1 MENTSERS
9 SSKRSA
15 TSSHAPPELV
25 ASHVAS
31 ARSCGSTLTQSSPL
45 ARAIAAATRQ
55 ARFLLD
61 GAALRIPELAPR
73 NLSQLDQGEED
84 PKTVNERSDSDS
96 IMGEVQDRMVRL
108 DIAGL
113 MDSTRTAHSVGTSC
127 KSVRSQA
134 KLWTSTADSSSNTPN
149 PTRQD
154 TQACFYQCIPRIPF
168 RPAVI
173 GTVVFGALLSCVLM
187 FSPLE
192 VFTQQ
197 LKVRTLRNYDSSVA
211 KQRKL
216 IQQLTGAA
224 TDRSHS
230 ELLQTISEVIKT
242 AVLQPPDRAID
253 ALWGTMRTFKRVDSS
268 WSASSHEQRYA
279 LAYRALVELLDQ
291 VQAPQSSN
299 ADYLYAGFATE
310 QFAGASVKCSDP
322 ICSSLD
328 AIWFDGPGIVRR
340 NFSGGWDT
348 GISNL
353 SMMDVDLATERPLAL
368 RQSVPFRPSQRPWY
382 ALQANMS
389 RETVPLRKMWT
400 ELYMFVDGSLGLT
413 RTAPLAFCKNY
424 SCFGGV
430 VASDITLPIVS
441 KGCKDTWDE
450 LRQLLNSSTYKFDL
464 HLNNSAIFV
473 VNQVS
478 QRSPSQEG
486 LLVGSSDS
494 QALLPKTLTQAVE
507 SPSAVVKMTAKAIL
521 KQFGQWNSSELSE
534 HKHFL
539 KFQATDGLQD
549 HAAGCGRVA
558 TQHPDSI
565 CLQAGILSVG
575 LDDASRWLIV
585 LVSPAA
591 AFSSLART
599 TEQAVSEEVKLMETE
614 LHSLESTV
622 RVSAALAFTLT
633 IAVTLSIAFVLG
645 TAVTRPLR
653 RLSLLLRRLSELD
666 FAHEASAANAL
677 RAGARSS
684 FRDVCDLEDAFCRLS
699 RGIESFARF
708 VPEAVV
714 RSILRGEERATRLH
728 VSKKVVTIMFSD
740 IKDFTSMSESL
751 TQRDLIFVLTRYLSI
766 MSRIVE
772 SFGGTVA
779 EILGDGLLVY
789 WNTPSPVEGHAAQAC
804 AGALAMQQALS
815 PLNEELSALG
825 LPALEVRIGLNT
837 GNVLSGTFG
846 SDKKMKFGCMGDP
859 VNLASRLEGLC
870 KEYGVGIVCSA
881 FTYNQL
887 PASAGFVCRKLDKVQ
902 VKGKRNSVEIYEL
915 MGCEAIDV
923 EDPQACAED
932 TCEQSQLASQ
942 FPVVRMTTIES
953 TLKSPSTAALE
964 AIEDSRQSL
973 QECPNFDWEKV
984 LEQRRVCMAQR
995 QASGEYEQPSL
1006 PARREPKKRIRVHAQ
1021 RYEAALKAYQSA
1033 RFEEAVQVL
1042 KLLLV
1047 EHPDDAASAR
1057 LLKLAAS
1064 RAKESSRTVNG
1075 AWTGVTVMTDK

>member
-1 MENTSERS
+1 MEKSSERS

-15 TSSHAPPELV
+15 ASSGGPPELL
-25 ASHVAS
+25 ASHVIS
-31 ARSCGSTLTQSSPL
+31 ARSTLTQSSPL
-45 ARAIAAATRQ
+45 ARAIAVATRQ

-61 GAALRIPELAPR
+61 GTPLRIPGGASKS
-73 NLSQLDQGEED
+73 LSQSDQGEEKS
-84 PKTVNERSDSDS
+84 KTVMRSDSDS

-113 MDSTRTAHSVGTSC
+113 MENTRTASGGTDC
-127 KSVRSQA
+127 KSVRSQV
-134 KLWTSTADSSSNTPN
+134 KVWTSTADSASNAPIRTHQN
-149 PTRQD
+149 M
-154 TQACFYQCIPRIPF
+154 QACMYRCLPRIPF

-197 LKVRTLRNYDSSVA
+197 LKVRTLRNYNSSVA
-211 KQRKL
+211 QQRKL

-230 ELLQTISEVIKT
+230 EILRTISEVIET

-253 ALWGTMRTFKRVDSS
+253 ALWGTMRTFERLDSS
-268 WSASSHEQRYA
+268 WNASSHERRYA
-279 LAYRALVELLDQ
+279 LAYRALVELVDQ

-299 ADYLYAGFATE
+299 ADYLYAGFASE
-310 QFAGASVKCSDP
+310 QFAGASVKCSDHS
-322 ICSSLD
+322 CSSLD
-328 AIWFDGPGIVRR
+328 AIWFDGPGIAKR
-340 NFSGGWDT
+340 NLSGAPDT

-353 SMMDVDLATERPLAL
+353 SMWDVDLATERPLTL
-368 RQSVPFRPSQRPWY
+368 RQSVPDYLPSQRPWY

-389 RETVPLRKMWT
+389 REAVPLRKMWT
-400 ELYMFVDGSLGLT
+400 ELYVFVDGSLGLT

-441 KGCKDTWDE
+441 KGCNDAWDE

-464 HLNNSAIFV
+464 HHNNSAIFV

-478 QRSPSQEG
+478 ERSPSQEG

-494 QALLPKTLTQAVE
+494 QALRPKTLTQAVE

-521 KQFGQWNSSELSE
+521 QHFGHWNSSELSE
-534 HKHFL
+534 RKHFL
-539 KFQATDGLQD
+539 KFQATNELQD
-549 HAAGCGRVA
+549 NPIECGRFA
-558 TQHPDSI
+558 TQHLDST
-565 CLQAGILSVG
+565 CLQAGMLSVE

-585 LVSPAA
+585 LVSPAT
-591 AFSSLART
+591 AFSSLARS

-614 LHSLESTV
+614 LHRLESTV
-622 RVSAALAFTLT
+622 RMSAALAFVLT
-633 IAVTLSIAFVLG
+633 IAVTLSIAFCLG

-666 FAHEASAANAL
+666 FAHDASAANAL

-684 FRDVCDLEDAFCRLS
+684 FRDVSDLEDAFCRLS

-714 RSILRGEERATRLH
+714 RSIIRGEERATRLH
-728 VSKKVVTIMFSD
+728 VSKKDVTIMFSD
-740 IKDFTSMSESL
+740 IKDFTSISESL
-751 TQRDLIFVLTRYLSI
+751 TQRDLIFLLTRYLSI

-804 AGALAMQQALS
+804 AGALAMQQALG
-815 PLNEELSALG
+815 PLNEELEALG
-825 LPALEVRIGLNT
+825 LPALGVRIGLNT

-870 KEYGVGIVCSA
+870 KEYGVGIVCSS
-881 FTYNQL
+881 FTYEQL
-887 PASAGFVCRKLDKVQ
+887 PASAGFVCRKLDTVQ
-902 VKGKRNSVEIYEL
+902 VKGKRKSVEIYEV
-915 MGCEAIDV
+915 MGFEASNV
-923 EDPQACAED
+923 EELQAYTEDPN
-932 TCEQSQLASQ
+932 EQPHLI
-942 FPVVRMTTIES
+942 VRTTTLES
-953 TLKSPSTAALE
+953 ALKSPSAAALE

-973 QECPNFDWEKV
+973 HECPNFDWEKV
-984 LEQRRVCMAQR
+984 LEQRQECMAQR
-995 QASGEYEQPSL
+995 QASGECDQPPL
-1006 PARREPKKRIRVHAQ
+1006 PARREPKKGIRVHAQ

-1033 RFEEAVQVL
+1033 HFEEAIDVL
-1042 KLLLV
+1042 NSILL
-1047 EHPDDAASAR
+1047 EHPDDSASAR
-1057 LLKLAAS
+1057 LLKLAVS
-1064 RAKESSRTVNG
+1064 RAKDSSHTNSG